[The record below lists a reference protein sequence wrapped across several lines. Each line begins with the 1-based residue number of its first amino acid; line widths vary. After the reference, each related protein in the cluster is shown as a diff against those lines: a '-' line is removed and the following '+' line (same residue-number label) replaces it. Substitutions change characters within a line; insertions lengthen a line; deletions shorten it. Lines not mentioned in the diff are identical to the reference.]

1 MKVEKNGIFI
11 LNFSLTILF
20 IVLLQKNEIYVYN
33 MQLWMKMFL
42 SISIE
47 SFQIIDVG

>member
-1 MKVEKNGIFI
+1 M
-11 LNFSLTILF
+11 TILF

-33 MQLWMKMFL
+33 NAVMDEKMFL

>member
-1 MKVEKNGIFI
+1 MPVSC
-11 LNFSLTILF
+11 LPILF

-33 MQLWMKMFL
+33 NAVMDENVL